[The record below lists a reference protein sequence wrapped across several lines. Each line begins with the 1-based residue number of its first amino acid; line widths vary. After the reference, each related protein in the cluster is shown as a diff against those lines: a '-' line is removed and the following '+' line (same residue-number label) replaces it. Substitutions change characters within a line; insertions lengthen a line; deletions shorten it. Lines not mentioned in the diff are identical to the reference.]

1 MLANRKQVAI
11 VGIGEVPPA
20 RHLPGTTSEL
30 ALIAIERAVQDA
42 GLTAGDIDG
51 IVGEGTSGSLQVLPD
66 VIATLGLSPDTFT
79 AQGGGAGVGLVG
91 SPLLAQL
98 AIDAGLATTVVCFY
112 AAQFGSESQ
121 SVYEY
126 HAKIPVKAEFE
137 IPHGMFPQ
145 PAYMAAMAN
154 RYLYEHGYQPDDLAQ
169 VTLSQREWAAKHP
182 EAIKGE
188 LLSLDDYH
196 TKPIIAAPLRNVDCS
211 LMNDG
216 AIAFVMTSVERAR
229 DLRQRPVRVAGS
241 WRVNEPI
248 GEHSHLAVREDFL
261 SLPSRFSGPKAL
273 ELAQISV
280 KDIDLFEIYDC
291 FSIIPVLQ
299 LEDLGVFERGEALAH
314 YRKGEMR
321 PGGSMPVNTH
331 GGLLAHSYLIGGNH
345 MVEAVRQLRGAAGD
359 RQVAGAGTALVTG
372 WSSQEHATTILR
384 AN

>member
-1 MLANRKQVAI
+1 MFADRKQVAI

-20 RHLPGTTSEL
+20 RHLPGTVPDLVL
-30 ALIAIERAVQDA
+30 AAIERAVHDA
-42 GLTAGDIDG
+42 GLTTADIDG

-66 VIATLGLSPDTFT
+66 VIASLGLSPDTFT

-112 AAQFGSESQ
+112 GARFGSESQ
-121 SVYEY
+121 SVYDY

-154 RYLYEHGYQPDDLAQ
+154 RYLYEHQYEPDDLAQ

-188 LLSLDDYH
+188 PLSLDDYH
-196 TKPIIAAPLRNVDCS
+196 AKPIVAAPLRSVDCS

-229 DLRQRPVRVAGS
+229 DLRRRPVHVAGS
-241 WRVNEPI
+241 WRVNEPT
-248 GEHSHLAVREDFL
+248 GEHSHLAVRQDYL
-261 SLPSRFSGPKAL
+261 SLPSRYSGPRAL
-273 ELAQISV
+273 QLAQMSV
-280 KDIDLFEIYDC
+280 KEIDVFEIYDC

-299 LEDLGVFERGEALAH
+299 LEDLGVCEPGEALAH

-321 PGGSMPVNTH
+321 PGGSLPVNTH
-331 GGLLAHSYLIGGNH
+331 GGLLSHSYLIGGNH
-345 MVEAVRQLRGAAGD
+345 MIEAVRQLRGEAGE
-359 RQVAGAGTALVTG
+359 RQVTGAGSALVTG
-372 WSSQEHATTILR
+372 WSSQEHATTVLR
-384 AN
+384 VD